1 MQIYFWAQKEHLEDE
16 QIRMLMEKYDI
27 QPFIRY
33 DSPISYDMA
42 HKIAGTTIADG
53 REFPNVKAMTYYFDE
68 VFTNG
73 DFGRYNQHLK
83 KWISHPTKP
92 KWFIMQPTIWGD
104 TAICFIK
111 KLIKAGAQS
120 ITYTAYKQHLFRIF
134 GVNIINPF
142 RNQIPTWEKLM
153 KKYPR
158 EFNFAWIHI
167 EQVKDFKKLIN
178 WCKLNRIE
186 RVGICSSIESLSVD
200 EHYTN
205 LKEFEKI
212 LKLAL

>member
-33 DSPISYDMA
+33 DSDISEKMA
-42 HKIAGTTIADG
+42 MNIGGFTIADG
-53 REFPNVKAMTYYFDE
+53 REAGNVKAMSYYFDE
-68 VFTNG
+68 VHTFG
-73 DFGRYNQHLK
+73 DFEKYKYQIVAPN
-83 KWISHPTKP
+83 
-92 KWFIMQPTIWGD
+92 TIWGD